1 MDDDDRAAGF
11 DPLLRPAEVAVPV
24 PAAGSSPETWGAGAP
39 WVLGQP
45 GWSGEVGEGAGNPMA
60 RAKSR

>member
-1 MDDDDRAAGF
+1 MDDGDRAVGF
-11 DPLLRPAEVAVPV
+11 GPLLRPAEVAAPV
-24 PAAGSSPETWGAGAP
+24 PAAGSSPETRGVGAP
-39 WVLGQP
+39 RVLGRP